1 MPVRDV
7 GCHGTA
13 HGFRLQPALQAPDVR
28 AIIDPETDT
37 GRALID
43 NLLTQQAQII
53 AFGNSFKLLMILAII
68 AMPFLLII
76 GKSGLRRTG
85 APAEAAAMD

>member
-1 MPVRDV
+1 
-7 GCHGTA
+7 
-13 HGFRLQPALQAPDVR
+13 
-28 AIIDPETDT
+28 
-37 GRALID
+37 LID

-53 AFGNSFKLLMILAII
+53 AFGNSFKLLMILAIASI
-68 AMPFLLII
+68 PFLLII